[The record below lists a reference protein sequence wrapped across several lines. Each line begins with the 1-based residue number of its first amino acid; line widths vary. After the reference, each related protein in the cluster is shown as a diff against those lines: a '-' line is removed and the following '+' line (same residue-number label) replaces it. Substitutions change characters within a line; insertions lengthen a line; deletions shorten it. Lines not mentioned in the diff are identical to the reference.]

1 MGIVRAILVDVDH
14 HLSVVDVAG
23 VVEVGEHLLL
33 AKPRENCLESVCE
46 GRAFVDEVVVEGL
59 CVGLAEHGVGVV
71 G

>member
-14 HLSVVDVAG
+14 HLSIVDVAG
-23 VVEVGEHLLL
+23 VVEVGERLLL

-46 GRAFVDEVVVEGL
+46 GRAFVDEVVEGL
-59 CVGLAEHGVGVV
+59 CVVLAEHGVGVV